1 MIRKNKSLGQWYGYK
16 IDGVYASQH
25 EINEQGLTEVLGQKI
40 ASIRPGDYASAT
52 RTVTVK
58 SLLPTSY
65 YWEVANRISQAV

>member
-40 ASIRPGDYASAT
+40 ASIRPGDY
-52 RTVTVK
+52 RFRD
-58 SLLPTSY
+58 P
-65 YWEVANRISQAV
+65 ER